1 MGTLKLKRGTTSQ
14 RQGFTPAL
22 AELVYD
28 SDTKEVYVGDG
39 TTQGGIAVSVS
50 TQNLENLGNV
60 QSVTPLKD
68 QILVYNGSN
77 WAATNNP
84 ALDLRGNIY
93 ADDST
98 LLVDAINGKIVGPV
112 QTSSVTATTLTGT
125 LTGDT
130 VGSHTGSVVGNV
142 VGTLT
147 GDVKGSV
154 FADDSTAMVDAN
166 NNKLLANIVDAT
178 TINATTINGALI
190 KGNFQG
196 TLVAD
201 DSTAFIDGISRTVNA
216 KTISTDRI
224 QAQFGDQ
231 LLIKPQSGN
240 LSVEIDATNIN
251 MFRGVTTLL
260 PSLTIYSQDHSAG
273 FPKTALNITNSGN
286 DALANEFGFL
296 KTRGTN
302 TALATAQ
309 ASDSMGAV
317 SWSGYDGSSAQV
329 SASISATITSIS
341 ANNIASKMVFKMRN
355 GVIGTYSQKAE
366 LTATGQFKVDSIE
379 SLSTN
384 TDLTISANGS
394 GAVNISDVIVKLPNL
409 PTSDPAVA
417 GQLWRSGNDV
427 KISTG

>member
-1 MGTLKLKRGTTSQ
+1 MGTLRIKRGTTSA
-14 RQGFTPAL
+14 RTGFTPL
-22 AELVYD
+22 EAELIYD
-28 SDTKEVYVGDG
+28 TNTKEVYVGDG
-39 TTQGGIAVSVS
+39 STAGGIAVSVS

-60 QSVTPLKD
+60 QSVTPQKD

-77 WAATNNP
+77 WAATDNP
-84 ALDLRGNIY
+84 QLDLRGNIY

-112 QTSSVTATTLTGT
+112 QTSSVIATTLTGT

-142 VGTLT
+142 VGTVT

-154 FADDSTAMVDAN
+154 FADDSTMMVDAN
-166 NNKLLANIVDAT
+166 NNILLASTVEAT
-178 TINATTINGALI
+178 TINASTVNSALF

-201 DSTAFIDGISRTVNA
+201 DSSAFIDGINRTVNA
-216 KTISTDRI
+216 KTVSVDRI
-224 QAQFGDQ
+224 QSQFGDQ
-231 LLIKPQSGN
+231 ILIKPESGN
-240 LSVEIDATNIN
+240 LNLEVDATNIN

-273 FPKTALNITNSGN
+273 FPKTALNITNTGN
-286 DALANEFGFL
+286 DAIANEIGLL
-296 KTRGTN
+296 KARGTN
-302 TALATAQ
+302 ASLLTAQ
-309 ASDSMGAV
+309 AGDSCGSV
-317 SWSGYDGSSAQV
+317 SFSGHDGTSAQV
-329 SASISATITSIS
+329 GATMSGSIVSISSS
-341 ANNIASKMVFKMRN
+341 NIAVKLQWKLRN
-355 GVIGTYSQKAE
+355 GLIGTFGVKAE
-366 LTATGQFKVDSIE
+366 LSETGTYKVDKIE
-379 SLSTN
+379 SLTTN
-384 TDLTISANGS
+384 TDLDISANGS

-409 PTSDPAVA
+409 PTSDPGVA

>member
-1 MGTLKLKRGTTSQ
+1 MGTLRIKRGTTSA
-14 RQGFTPAL
+14 RTGFTPL
-22 AELVYD
+22 EAELIYD
-28 SDTKEVYVGDG
+28 TNTKEVYVGDG
-39 TTQGGIAVSVS
+39 STAGGIAVSVS

-60 QSVTPLKD
+60 QSVTPQKD

-77 WAATNNP
+77 WAATDNP
-84 ALDLRGNIY
+84 QLDLRGNIY

-112 QTSSVTATTLTGT
+112 QTSSVIATTLTGT

-142 VGTLT
+142 VGTVI

-154 FADDSTAMVDAN
+154 FADDSTTMVDAN
-166 NNKLLANIVDAT
+166 NNKLLAGTVEAT
-178 TINATTINGALI
+178 TITASTVNSALF

-201 DSTAFIDGISRTVNA
+201 DSSAFIDGINRTVNA
-216 KTISTDRI
+216 KTVSVDRI
-224 QAQFGDQ
+224 QSQFGDQ
-231 LLIKPQSGN
+231 ILIKPESGN
-240 LSVEIDATNIN
+240 LNLEVDATNIN

-273 FPKTALNITNSGN
+273 FPKTALNITNTGN
-286 DALANEFGFL
+286 DAIANEIGLL
-296 KTRGTN
+296 KARGTN
-302 TALATAQ
+302 ASLLTAQ
-309 ASDSMGAV
+309 AGDSCGSV
-317 SWSGYDGSSAQV
+317 SFSGHDGTSAQV
-329 SASISATITSIS
+329 GATMSGSIVSISSS
-341 ANNIASKMVFKMRN
+341 NIAVKLQWKLRN
-355 GVIGTYSQKAE
+355 GLIGTFGVKAE
-366 LTATGQFKVDSIE
+366 LSETGTYKVDKIE
-379 SLSTN
+379 SLTTN
-384 TDLTISANGS
+384 TDLDISANGS

-409 PTSDPAVA
+409 PTSDPGVA